1 MQLNV
6 RSFATHLY
14 RWCVALTVVL
24 LALGSTPLAAQTPGS
39 HWFASFGGGYGKSG
53 PANSGGIDQ
62 YTGPTADIAIGA
74 TLTTRGIIALEAAG
88 WRKDTPIGSS
98 QSTFVTLTLMG
109 YPFGSVLSNLYF
121 QGGMGV
127 GHGSFPFHTTAS
139 TITRLNV
146 THPALLVAAGY
157 DIPVACPLWITP
169 FFQSY
174 GTFGGYRIQGLL
186 GPNQRESA
194 NAVMFHAG
202 LSLKFYHPGPAGSC
216 RQRAPALTDQ

>member
-1 MQLNV
+1 MIRATL
-6 RSFATHLY
+6 RSC
-14 RWCVALTVVL
+14 WCVALSAVL
-24 LALGSTPLAAQTPGS
+24 LSLSTIPLAAQTPGNR
-39 HWFASFGGGYGKSG
+39 WFASASAGYGKSG
-53 PANSGGIDQ
+53 PANSTGIDQ
-62 YTGPTADIAIGA
+62 YTGPTADIAVGA

-98 QSTFVTLTLMG
+98 QSTFVTVTLMG
-109 YPFGSVLSNLYF
+109 YPFGSLLSNLYF
-121 QGGMGV
+121 QGGLGV

-157 DIPVACPLWITP
+157 DIPIACPVWITP

-174 GTFGGYRIQGLL
+174 GTFGGYKIKGLL
-186 GPNQRESA
+186 GPNQHESA

-216 RQRAPALTDQ
+216 RQRAPALTQQ